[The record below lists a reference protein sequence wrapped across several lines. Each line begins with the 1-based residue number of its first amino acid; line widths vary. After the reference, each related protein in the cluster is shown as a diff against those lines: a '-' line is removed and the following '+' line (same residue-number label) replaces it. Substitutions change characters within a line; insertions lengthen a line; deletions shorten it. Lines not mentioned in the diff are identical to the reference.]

1 MIGAVVVISLMFG
14 NLMENHFSTTEN
26 ILKQTNQSVPF
37 TSNLLSNKTFF
48 LTEELLSREKIKLA
62 AAITLITG
70 LTQVRLIVFCV

>member
-26 ILKQTNQSVPF
+26 ILEQTNQSVLF
-37 TSNLLSNKTFF
+37 NDNLLSNNTVF

-70 LTQVRLIVFCV
+70 LTQVCLFVFSV